1 MFFPSLF
8 CFKFRDS
15 YYPYVGSFPPIFNV
29 HFLLNPISFF
39 FLIFLHLII
48 YFLSYYLL
56 HLIALSNLVFIFEM
70 ILFLILS
77 WVLSFYFLSCII
89 FLNTLFWNIVLVF
102 NCYADMPLWWAFI
115 IYRDIILH
123 FILFSYNFVWDF
135 TSTFFYFIF
144 LYEISFPKLLD
155 VV

>member
-1 MFFPSLF
+1 ML
-8 CFKFRDS
+8 
-15 YYPYVGSFPPIFNV
+15 GLFPPSSMFIFSWIL
-29 HFLLNPISFF
+29 FLFF